1 MSYYYFMVSFRSIVI
16 VSSMVMMSLVSSIA
30 SAQTVDMWR
39 VQQQRITRINTER
52 ATLGR
57 SPYVLDVRLN
67 ETAQNWANYLRD
79 KNITNPRRIH
89 QRTPSDGYYHYNNIL
104 NRFKKQGVRFEGRGT
119 AYTEIVGRWVV
130 RCRQQECTDELIAA
144 TKSTR
149 QFFMKEKYRKS
160 RWPHYKAIVSQKF
173 DRMGISVAV
182 DRKTGRYWMVG
193 HGSVKIAPSK

>member
-1 MSYYYFMVSFRSIVI
+1 
-16 VSSMVMMSLVSSIA
+16 MMSLVSSIA

-52 ATLGR
+52 ATLWR

-79 KNITNPRRIH
+79 KNITNRKRVH
-89 QRTPSDGYYHYNNIL
+89 QRTPSDGDYHYNNIL
-104 NRFKKQGVRFEGRGT
+104 SRFKKQGVRFEGRGT
-119 AYTEIVGRWVV
+119 AYTEIVGRWTVK
-130 RCRQQECTDELIAA
+130 CKENDCTDELIAA
-144 TKSTR
+144 TR
-149 QFFMKEKYRKS
+149 FS
-160 RWPHYKAIVSQKF
+160 RNYLIERERPYWWVHYKAIVSQKF